1 MSGRVLRIGARLA
14 APCMTPPTEPDP
26 PTERPTLSRRVFLRS
41 AGTAAASGVLA
52 QRLVAGAEATAPA
65 QADGGVETL
74 HGPSPIA
81 LSINGEVQKLT
92 VEPRTT
98 LLNALRNHCDPPL
111 TGTKLVCDRG
121 NCGACTVLVDGEPA
135 YACLLLAADLRG
147 KKIRTIEG
155 EGTPDRLSPL
165 QAAFCKHDASMC
177 GFCTPGFVMAITA
190 CLERDPKADRP
201 PSRTSGTGTLCRGA
215 TYPHISRAALAPAR
229 DLEAR
234 GKK

>member
-1 MSGRVLRIGARLA
+1 MS
-14 APCMTPPTEPDP
+14 PPTDSDRPDP
-26 PTERPTLSRRVFLRS
+26 SDPSTLSRRRFLRS
-41 AGTAAASGVLA
+41 AGTAAAGGVLA
-52 QRLVAGAEATAPA
+52 NRLMAGSAPA
-65 QADGGVETL
+65 EPLQSDGGVETL
-74 HGPSPIA
+74 SGDTAIE
-81 LSINGEVQKLT
+81 LSINGEVKKLS

-98 LLNALRNHCDPPL
+98 LLNALRNHCQPPL

-155 EGTPDRLSPL
+155 EGTPDRMSPL

-190 CLERDPKADRP
+190 CLERDPKADEAAIRA
-201 PSRTSGTGTLCRGA
+201 SCSGNVCRCG
-215 TYPHISRAALAPAR
+215 TYPYIFSAALEA
-229 DLEAR
+229 AR
-234 GKK
+234 GMETRGKR

>member
-1 MSGRVLRIGARLA
+1 MS
-14 APCMTPPTEPDP
+14 APNSPEPSEP
-26 PTERPTLSRRVFLRS
+26 STLSRRRFLRS
-41 AGTAAASGVLA
+41 AGTAAAGGVLA
-52 QRLVAGAEATAPA
+52 HQLIGATQSSPA
-65 QADGGVETL
+65 RTESGVEVL
-74 HGPSPIA
+74 KGDCAIE
-81 LSINGEVQKLT
+81 LSINGAVQKLE

-98 LLNALRNHCDPPL
+98 LLNALRNHCEPPL

-155 EGTPDRLSPL
+155 EGAPDRLSPL

-190 CLERDPKADRP
+190 CLEKNPAADLP
-201 PSRTSGTGTLCRGA
+201 AIKSSCAGNLCRCG
-215 TYPHISRAALAPAR
+215 TYPHIFAAAT
-229 DLEAR
+229 EAAGEMGTR
-234 GKK
+234 GKR

>member
-1 MSGRVLRIGARLA
+1 
-14 APCMTPPTEPDP
+14 MTPPTEPDP
-26 PTERPTLSRRVFLRS
+26 PSDRPTLSRRRFLRS

-52 QRLVAGAEATAPA
+52 QRLVAGSEATAPA
-65 QADGGVETL
+65 QADGGVETFR
-74 HGPSPIA
+74 GTSPIE
-81 LSINGEVQKLT
+81 LSINGEVKKLS

-98 LLNALRNHCDPPL
+98 LLNALRNHVDPPM

-135 YACLLLAADLRG
+135 YACLLLAADQRG

-155 EGTPDRLSPL
+155 EGTPEQLSPL

-190 CLERDPKADRP
+190 CLERDPKADLEAIRA
-201 PSRTSGTGTLCRGA
+201 SCSGNLCRCG
-215 TYPHISRAALAPAR
+215 TYPHIFDAALEAAR
-229 DLEAR
+229 ELEAR